1 MLSARFGN
9 AAIFKMLLSEL
20 GAASLREFDGHRES
34 ALFAAIKGGFVEP
47 GGLAETALRVYPVH
61 EDELEMLEVKN
72 LDGLTPLLWCAAHGR
87 TEAAR
92 WCVANGADIL
102 AVDAKGRLP
111 RQVAD
116 ARGHAETAEALSALA
131 RDKWLKL

>member
-1 MLSARFGN
+1 M
-9 AAIFKMLLSEL
+9 
-20 GAASLREFDGHRES
+20 
-34 ALFAAIKGGFVEP
+34 EP

-61 EDELEMLEVKN
+61 EDELEMMEVKN

-92 WCVANGADIL
+92 WCVANGADIP

-111 RQVAD
+111 AGGGRQG
-116 ARGHAETAEALSALA
+116 ARRDRRGALRARQGQMAEAVM
-131 RDKWLKL
+131 RVR

>member
-1 MLSARFGN
+1 M
-9 AAIFKMLLSEL
+9 M
-20 GAASLREFDGHRES
+20 
-34 ALFAAIKGGFVEP
+34 
-47 GGLAETALRVYPVH
+47 
-61 EDELEMLEVKN
+61 EVKN

-116 ARGHAETAEALSALA
+116 ARGHAETAEGALRA
-131 RDKWLKL
+131 RQGQMAEAVMRVR